1 MGDRPL
7 MDLLWTVWAFQALFS
22 CLGFAFELA
31 SRLRRWRN
39 GRPAIDGPAVDGLV
53 SWSNRYKIQN
63 ITKAWRDRRP
73 TNRTILERRKVR
85 YNFYRDGKV

>member
-1 MGDRPL
+1 MKYETCKFSKLKRVEQPESIR
-7 MDLLWTVWAFQALFS
+7 LLPNSPRA
-22 CLGFAFELA
+22 G
-31 SRLRRWRN
+31 RRFFVKISI
-39 GRPAIDGPAVDGLV
+39 PAIDGPAVDGLV